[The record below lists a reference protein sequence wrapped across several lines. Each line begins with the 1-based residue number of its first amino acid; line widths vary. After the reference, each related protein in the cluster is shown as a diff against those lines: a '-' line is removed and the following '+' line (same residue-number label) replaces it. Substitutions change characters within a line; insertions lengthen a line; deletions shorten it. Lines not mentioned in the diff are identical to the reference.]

1 LKNKIRRLGWLS
13 AHSSSAGRGGPPAR
27 PSHGRHGL
35 LASAE
40 DGRGHP
46 ECLRPRTGVAPR
58 CSLGA
63 SDRDGLPVGKKEG
76 ERLGEVD
83 SPKWGMD
90 GSSGGGSSISAWRT
104 PARRRRV
111 APGRRGA
118 RRWLPIGEALGGAG
132 ARMRRMA
139 KASHGWRALMP
150 ELCGGVGRLRA
161 PAVGGSNQGEKG
173 MGSGGVWEENGV
185 RVGSGRRVEEKRR
198 GGGGPAR
205 VWHRQGHAA
214 GGAERRFAQRGSAGA
229 GAKGGPVRVGHGWA
243 VHEGMSWSE
252 RGGSWAVREATVLIS
267 IYNKIPTEH
276 NWIWSKNWLSL
287 DQKFSNKIRV
297 CREFNKEQLSPYE
310 LLHVQNGFQIKIQG
324 IQCLI

>member
-1 LKNKIRRLGWLS
+1 
-13 AHSSSAGRGGPPAR
+13 
-27 PSHGRHGL
+27 
-35 LASAE
+35 
-40 DGRGHP
+40 
-46 ECLRPRTGVAPR
+46 VAPR

-63 SDRDGLPVGKKEG
+63 SDRDGLPLGKKEG

-104 PARRRRV
+104 PARRGRV

-198 GGGGPAR
+198 GGGLPGSGTGKGTRPAGLNGDLPSVAAREQGRRGVRSGWATIGPCTKA
-205 VWHRQGHAA
+205 WA
-214 GGAERRFAQRGSAGA
+214 GQREEGA
-229 GAKGGPVRVGHGWA
+229 GPCVK
-243 VHEGMSWSE
+243 
-252 RGGSWAVREATVLIS
+252 
-267 IYNKIPTEH
+267 
-276 NWIWSKNWLSL
+276 
-287 DQKFSNKIRV
+287 Q
-297 CREFNKEQLSPYE
+297 
-310 LLHVQNGFQIKIQG
+310 
-324 IQCLI
+324 QC